1 MSQDPLASRYRSGD
15 EVTLEA
21 GGITL
26 RFNRRDFGRRV
37 AAAAGRLGL
46 VDAARTDGDE
56 RADLAEIAIHGHAA
70 TPRSALA
77 AHLDGRRGQLV
88 HDGRDLVYWLRRLV
102 FRDAWLD
109 QQVTD
114 GHLQPVFTQGRGFTY
129 RSAATGA
136 PAADGATV
144 PDWSA
149 HAHRGAAA

>member
-1 MSQDPLASRYRSGD
+1 MSQDPLAPRYRSGD
-15 EVTLEA
+15 DIALEA
-21 GGITL
+21 AGITL
-26 RFNRRDFGRRV
+26 RFNRHDFALRV
-37 AAAAGRLGL
+37 TAAAGHLGL
-46 VDAARTDGDE
+46 VDPAGTDAGE
-56 RADLAEIAIHGHAA
+56 RADLAAIALHGHAEH
-70 TPRSALA
+70 PQSALA
-77 AHLDGRRGQLV
+77 AHLHERRGDLT

-114 GHLQPVFTQGRGFTY
+114 GHLRPVFTEGRGFTY

-136 PAADGATV
+136 PTAHGART

>member
-1 MSQDPLASRYRSGD
+1 MSQDPLAPRYRSGD

-26 RFNRRDFGRRV
+26 RFNRHDFGRRV

-46 VDAARTDGDE
+46 VDAARTGTDE
-56 RADLAEIAIHGHAA
+56 RADLSAIAIHGHAA
-70 TPRSALA
+70 RPRTALA
-77 AHLDGRRGQLV
+77 AHLDRHRAQLV
-88 HDGRDLVYWLRRLV
+88 HDGRDLAYWLRRLV

-114 GHLQPVFTQGRGFTY
+114 GHLHPVFTQGRGFTY

-136 PAADGATV
+136 PTADGATA